1 MKGLI
6 EKIKAESAAVVNPC
20 LRVKAMSFNH
30 HQRLRLTL
38 TDGDATIACNVA
50 QKLNVTLRGL
60 GIGGVVRLTNYLLNT
75 IKGEQVVIL
84 LGAELVAPRRAAGAA
99 GRASDLAF

>member
-75 IKGEQVVIL
+75 IKGCL
-84 LGAELVAPRRAAGAA
+84 LYTSPSPRDKRQSRMPSSA
-99 GRASDLAF
+99 